1 MSFDSDI
8 SEDTSIR
15 EGKHPTGVKI
25 LDEEELRGIPKG
37 TTIAVIGEPD
47 SAAELLLHSLAATGR
62 NTEYITTLRSSK
74 GLKDDIKRARLEDK
88 VTEKQIDENLSI
100 RDVYTATDDLKD
112 LIPKSASRVNDGN
125 LIIDSFSNIDDD
137 KKINFARQ
145 IHSKTKKNSGLT
157 YLYFV
162 ASDTSELS
170 KNEREILQLVDG
182 VFNVKKSIFGEDN
195 IENYLYI
202 NKLRG
207 IKVPGRAQN
216 LIFGEKLGIDTTT
229 DIG

>member
-1 MSFDSDI
+1 MSFDSDSI
-8 SEDTSIR
+8 GDNSIR
-15 EGKHPTGVKI
+15 DGKHPTGVKI
-25 LDEEELRGIPKG
+25 LDEEELRGIPQG

-47 SAAELLLHSLAATGR
+47 SASELLLHSLAATGR
-62 NTEYITTLRSSK
+62 KTEYITTLRSGT
-74 GLKDDIKRARLEDK
+74 GLKEDIKRARLEDK
-88 VTEKQIDENLSI
+88 VSEEEIDENVSI
-100 RDVYTATDDLKD
+100 RDVYTATDDLED
-112 LIPKSASRVNDGN
+112 LIPKSISRVGDGN
-125 LIIDSFSNIDDD
+125 LVFDSFSNIDDA

-145 IHSKTKKNSGLT
+145 IHTKTKKSNGLT

-170 KNEREILQLVDG
+170 KTEREVLQLVDG
-182 VFNVKKSIFGEDN
+182 IFNVKKSVFGEDN

-207 IKVPGRAQN
+207 VKLPGRAQN